1 MDFFKTIKESRSK
14 VAKFGTTVSCKYFC
28 TADRQDSKAGSVL
41 ILKVFVF
48 LEGRRREMACLFFSS
63 NSPLTFTLPKI
74 IFRNICSSRKA
85 INAFKW
91 QPACPQISVRSKKNA
106 FNLSKDIL

>member
-14 VAKFGTTVSCKYFC
+14 VAKFGTSVSCKYFC

-48 LEGRRREMACLFFSS
+48 FGRQASGDGLPFF
-63 NSPLTFTLPKI
+63 LIQFTPNFYIAQNI
-74 IFRNICSSRKA
+74 IQKYMFFQESHQCI
-85 INAFKW
+85 
-91 QPACPQISVRSKKNA
+91 
-106 FNLSKDIL
+106 

>member
-14 VAKFGTTVSCKYFC
+14 VAKFGTTVSYKYFC

-48 LEGRRREMACLFFSS
+48 FGR
-63 NSPLTFTLPKI
+63 
-74 IFRNICSSRKA
+74 
-85 INAFKW
+85 
-91 QPACPQISVRSKKNA
+91 
-106 FNLSKDIL
+106 

>member
-48 LEGRRREMACLFFSS
+48 LEGLSEYSGDPFLSFVRLDYRMPLLSGHSS
-63 NSPLTFTLPKI
+63 AG
-74 IFRNICSSRKA
+74 A
-85 INAFKW
+85 I
-91 QPACPQISVRSKKNA
+91 
-106 FNLSKDIL
+106 LL